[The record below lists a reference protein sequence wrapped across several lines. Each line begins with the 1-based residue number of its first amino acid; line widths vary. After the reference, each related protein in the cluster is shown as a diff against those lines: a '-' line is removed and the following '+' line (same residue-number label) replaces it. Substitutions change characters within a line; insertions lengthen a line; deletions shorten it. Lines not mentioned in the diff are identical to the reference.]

1 MYFGIKWTPLFIS
14 EFSCLGQSCLGQVM
28 KYIAVSACVWKEVL
42 ALIFWIGF
50 KCHSSLLSLVF
61 LLVGCRARSVSLQ
74 KTIGPYDIYFM
85 ELHIKSPIHAM
96 LSLRTRHMNSHA
108 KKLYLSFIYN
118 LLSLQS
124 PLQTLPCFPVTVQQT
139 QCSNSQEFF
148 AMDLVC
154 HWKKSKSNQ
163 RKGFCRSISSS
174 ESNLNNKR
182 SFRSFWCNNR
192 NVFIHPIVP

>member
-14 EFSCLGQSCLGQVM
+14 EFSCFGQSCLGQVM

-96 LSLRTRHMNSHA
+96 LSLQDTWIAMRKNSIYH
-108 KKLYLSFIYN
+108 SFITFFHCNRRYKHFLVSLLRYN
-118 LLSLQS
+118 GHNVRTSKNFLPWILYAIEKRAKVIRERVFVDRFLL
-124 PLQTLPCFPVTVQQT
+124 
-139 QCSNSQEFF
+139 
-148 AMDLVC
+148 
-154 HWKKSKSNQ
+154 Q
-163 RKGFCRSISSS
+163 RAISTTREALDPFDVIIEMFSYT
-174 ESNLNNKR
+174 
-182 SFRSFWCNNR
+182 
-192 NVFIHPIVP
+192 P

>member
-1 MYFGIKWTPLFIS
+1 MKRSAGFDFLDRV
-14 EFSCLGQSCLGQVM
+14 QVP
-28 KYIAVSACVWKEVL
+28 
-42 ALIFWIGF
+42 FF
-50 KCHSSLLSLVF
+50 SSLSSLPSCRMSCSKCLSAKNHWALWY
-61 LLVGCRARSVSLQ
+61 LHYGTTHQ
-74 KTIGPYDIYFM
+74 KSNSCNAQF
-85 ELHIKSPIHAM
+85 
-96 LSLRTRHMNSHA
+96 TRHMNSHA

-118 LLSLQS
+118 LLLLQS
-124 PLQTLPCFPVTVQQT
+124 PLQTLPCFPVTVQRT